1 MVITIPV
8 DELIEEVSNRLEK
21 SDVIPNGMKDD
32 FIASTRTE
40 LHNQIADNPDQYVH
54 DTILE
59 MADIIVGK
67 MNNQIGPIMNLMRA
81 MNKEE
86 E

>member
-8 DELIEEVSNRLEK
+8 DELIEEVSDRLEK
-21 SDVIPNGMKDD
+21 SDVIPSGMKDD

-40 LHNQIADNPDQYVH
+40 LHNQIAENPDKYVH

-67 MNNQIGPIMNLMRA
+67 MNDQIGPIMNLMRQ

>member
-8 DELIEEVSNRLEK
+8 DELIEEVSDRLEK

-32 FIASTRTE
+32 FIASTRAE
-40 LHNQIADNPDQYVH
+40 LHKHIAENPDKYVH
-54 DTILE
+54 DTIME

-67 MNNQIGPIMNLMRA
+67 MDDQIGPIMSLMRK

-86 E
+86 K